1 MNKINFN
8 PQKKHEK
15 NKQIRDT
22 TPIIKKTNKNIE
34 NFPLPKNNISIEF
47 PSNLSPNSKQIKK
60 RNLRTNSFNS
70 FTHNKTESNN
80 FNNSTLLN
88 NKNKKVKSLSKEKE
102 NFRNFINFD
111 LNKFHYIQSLNKI
124 NNNGIPFHKKEKNAC
139 SMKGLIKSNFL
150 GNKIIKKNGFN
161 EKENLHNSYMLS
173 TSNLNININNVDN
186 NQIKNKSPNNKNV
199 KKQNFISN
207 TCENES
213 ITFSSREKKQILSKE
228 DINSKIEKINNELC
242 DLMNNVNNEQK
253 KFIFQE
259 IEKKFNVLLI
269 KHNINYS
276 NVIDNLIND
285 NNILKE
291 QNKEFNNKLELI
303 EKNLRNIKQENKLI
317 KENLINKNKIINDI
331 QNNIILF
338 TEEFN
343 KIKNKNETNNLKEDF
358 TSGRKNE
365 EESDSNISLSD
376 NLNININKYNYNNN
390 IKSNGSVL
398 TKPSS
403 KLNLN
408 IEKNKD
414 FNDEFLEN
422 YNEFS
427 PSWRKEVDKM
437 LERKKNKK

>member
-124 NNNGIPFHKKEKNAC
+124 NNNGIPFHQKEKNAC

-343 KIKNKNETNNLKEDF
+343 KIKNKNDTNNLKEDF

>member
-8 PQKKHEK
+8 PQKHEK
-15 NKQIRDT
+15 NKQIRDI
-22 TPIIKKTNKNIE
+22 TPIMKKTNKSID
-34 NFPLPKNNISIEF
+34 NFPLPKNNNSIEF
-47 PSNLSPNSKQIKK
+47 PTNISPKSKQIKK
-60 RNLRTNSFNS
+60 RNLRTNSYNT

-80 FNNSTLLN
+80 FNNSNLIH
-88 NKNKKVKSLSKEKE
+88 NKKVKSLSKEKD

-111 LNKFHYIQSLNKI
+111 LNKFHNKI
-124 NNNGIPFHKKEKNAC
+124 NNNGIPFHKKDKNTF

-161 EKENLHNSYMLS
+161 ENENLHNSYMLS
-173 TSNLNININNVDN
+173 TSNLNININNVDT

-213 ITFSSREKKQILSKE
+213 INFSSRKQKMSKE
-228 DINSKIEKINNELC
+228 DIHFKIEKINNELC
-242 DLMNNVNNEQK
+242 DLMNNVNHEQK
-253 KFIFQE
+253 NFIFQE
-259 IEKKFNVLLI
+259 IEKKLNLLLI
-269 KHNINYS
+269 KHNINYT
-276 NVIDNLIND
+276 NLIDNLITD

-291 QNKEFNNKLELI
+291 QNKEFNNKIELLEN
-303 EKNLRNIKQENKLI
+303 NLRNIKQENKLI
-317 KENLINKNKIINDI
+317 KENLMNKNKIINDI
-331 QNNIILF
+331 QNKMILF

-343 KIKNKNETNNLKEDF
+343 KLKNKNNINLKEDF
-358 TSGRKNE
+358 TSDRINE
-365 EESDSNISLSD
+365 EESDSNISLGD
-376 NLNININKYNYNNN
+376 NLNINKYNYNNN

-408 IEKNKD
+408 LEKNKD

-422 YNEFS
+422 YNDFS